1 MSRKY
6 NVKHNRSKSKYPE
19 RLAARGKTSAS
30 VRMRVLTERDTF
42 KLLHPEKETNIE
54 TCQEIP
60 TLGSNDTVSENPDI
74 TNVLDATNPWECDD
88 HDEYDCA
95 ICADRIE

>member
-6 NVKHNRSKSKYPE
+6 NTVHHRGRSHYPE

-30 VRMRVLTERDTF
+30 VRMRFLTEKDTY

-60 TLGSNDTVSENPDI
+60 TLGNNDTVSENPDI
-74 TNVLDATNPWECDD
+74 E
-88 HDEYDCA
+88 
-95 ICADRIE
+95 